1 MYRVV
6 CTGLGHPCA
15 GHRCGSYTAGHGLVQ
30 DKVQDYLVEKTHV
43 RCRAVCTLCAQPS
56 CRAATCVPS
65 SEPSSVQTSVCAPQE
80 QRTYIRIA
88 QLLYLHM
95 GQINQ
100 DAYCS
105 KKWSYFSQLWV
116 IISTTFEMKVSY
128 LKHFSGTFFLAQV
141 RIWNQI

>member
-1 MYRVV
+1 MHFWFLHIKNQQKNCRARQIAQNHHFQLYLMYRVV

-43 RCRAVCTLCAQPS
+43 RCRAVCSLCAQPS
-56 CRAATCVPS
+56 CRTATCVPS

-88 QLLYLHM
+88 PLLYLHM

-105 KKWSYFSQLWV
+105 KKWSYFSQL
-116 IISTTFEMKVSY
+116 
-128 LKHFSGTFFLAQV
+128 
-141 RIWNQI
+141 